1 MSRSSTLKAYTFSYK
16 NTSLEDRDALAF
28 SSENVAAFVAQVR
41 EQLGSEGAVISTC
54 NRTEFYLFGPD
65 ADIQWPTVRELV
77 ADIKGS
83 TPASIPQPHALAGN
97 DAASHVF
104 RVAASLESLALGEN
118 QILGQLKD
126 AHEILLGQPVK
137 TPALDRL
144 FQYAVRCGKEVR
156 TETGLCEG
164 TVSISSVAVQLAE
177 KIFGNFAKR
186 EILFIGAGDT
196 AEKAAIHFQEA
207 GARNFVVVNRSEG
220 KGRAFAHQLGG
231 SYRPLDD
238 VYDACLSADIVLVAT
253 GSQDYLVTKAMFKKV
268 MRKRHR
274 RSIFLIDISNPRNVE
289 PAVGDMTGVYLYNMD
304 NLQRVVASNLDARRQ
319 EIPAAEKI
327 VDHFVDEWDN
337 WLQSLQVTPTIATL
351 AKYFDAVREQEL
363 DRHGGSV
370 DDDDRVMLEEFSK
383 GLIKKLLHNPIMY
396 LRSSV
401 QNNSLTAEDLRLV
414 RSLYNLEDF
423 DDGSE

>member
-1 MSRSSTLKAYTFSYK
+1 MSRSSILKAYTFSYK

-28 SSENVAAFVAQVR
+28 SSENVATFVARVR
-41 EQLGSEGAVISTC
+41 DELDGEGAVISTC
-54 NRTEFYLFGPD
+54 NRTEFYVFGPR
-65 ADIQWPTVRELV
+65 ANAGWEQVRALV
-77 ADIKGS
+77 ADIKGMRVS
-83 TPASIPQPHALAGN
+83 QIPQPHGLSGN
-97 DAASHVF
+97 DAATHIF

-118 QILGQLKD
+118 QILGQVKD

-156 TETGLCEG
+156 TETSLCEG

-186 EILFIGAGDT
+186 QILFIGAGDT

-207 GARNFVVVNRSEG
+207 GAKNFVVVNRSEG

-231 SYRPLDD
+231 SYRPLEDIPE
-238 VYDACLSADIVLVAT
+238 ACIDADIVLVAT
-253 GSQDYLVTKAMFKKV
+253 GSQDYLVTKKMFKKV
-268 MRKRHR
+268 MKKRHR
-274 RSIFLIDISNPRNVE
+274 RSIFLIDISNPRNID
-289 PAVGDMTGVYLYNMD
+289 PAVGDMSGVYLYNMD
-304 NLQRVVASNLDARRQ
+304 NLQRVVADNLDARRQ

-327 VDHFVDEWDN
+327 VAHFVSEWDN

-383 GLIKKLLHNPIMY
+383 GLIKKLLHHPIMY

-401 QNNSLTAEDLRLV
+401 QNNSLTAEDLRVV